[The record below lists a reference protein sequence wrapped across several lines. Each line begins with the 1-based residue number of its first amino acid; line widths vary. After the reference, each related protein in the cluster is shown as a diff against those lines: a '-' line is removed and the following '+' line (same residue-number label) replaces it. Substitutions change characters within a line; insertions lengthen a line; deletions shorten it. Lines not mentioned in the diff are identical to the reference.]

1 MGLIIHHRA
10 MSNALRFSLA
20 FLAPVFL
27 LLPSTVHAQDAN
39 KAFSTAI
46 GETIE
51 ILKKEI
57 ARDEETVSSNMTIPR
72 LRQLREKLAVD
83 LDRKGKALASIKTA
97 KHPAIESA
105 VQAVEDSYNAET
117 RIIADTRINEAV
129 QIRALR
135 AIRENLPKKKQALT
149 ELESWLAAKPN

>member
-10 MSNALRFSLA
+10 MRNAFRFSMA

-27 LLPSTVHAQDAN
+27 LIPAAVHAQDSV
-39 KAFSTAI
+39 KAFSAGI
-46 GETIE
+46 VETVE

-83 LDRKGKALASIKTA
+83 LGRKGKALASIKTA
-97 KHPAIESA
+97 KYPAIESA
-105 VQAVEDSYNAET
+105 IQAVEETYNAET
-117 RIIADTRINEAV
+117 KIIADTRINEAV

-135 AIRENLPKKKQALT
+135 AIRENLPKKKQALADI
-149 ELESWLAAKPN
+149 ESWLAAKPY